1 MIKKKPKQFEAQR
14 TIKLNISWPSNVFV
28 KIFMGILWVI
38 QGSIHSNIQFTT
50 GDNIQNNAHAIN
62 LIFKLIRS
70 SNV

>member
-1 MIKKKPKQFEAQR
+1 
-14 TIKLNISWPSNVFV
+14 
-28 KIFMGILWVI
+28 MGILWVI